1 MQNSLGYKTSDEK
14 LEAVSFRSQV
24 VAGIFVNHS

>member
-1 MQNSLGYKTSDEK
+1 MQNSLGYKASNEK

-24 VAGIFVNHS
+24 VAGIFL

>member
-1 MQNSLGYKTSDEK
+1 MQNSLGYTPSNEK

-24 VAGIFVNHS
+24 VAGIFV